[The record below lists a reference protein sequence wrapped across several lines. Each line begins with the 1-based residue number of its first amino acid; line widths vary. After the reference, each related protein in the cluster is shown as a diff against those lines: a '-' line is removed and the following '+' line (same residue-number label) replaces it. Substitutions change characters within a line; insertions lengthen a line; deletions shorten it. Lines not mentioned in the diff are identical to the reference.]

1 MDQVWPSATDEIKK
15 HEMAGG
21 ETKEFPS
28 LRPTLG
34 RQQTRV
40 SKIISKVQKIFPGLL
55 GKCETKVGGVASRQ
69 AVKVKRSNGSLPSS
83 QSWAGSAGPGLERV
97 VLVSITGCFALRVF
111 HLNLETGWKEE
122 PNEKGKNWRQLKSS
136 FIVSTLQPL
145 SSDLE
150 ATLGFSGILPLEP
163 SHCSS
168 SSRYPSSQRASHY
181 CPGSS

>member
-1 MDQVWPSATDEIKK
+1 MWDK
-15 HEMAGG
+15 GG
-21 ETKEFPS
+21 
-28 LRPTLG
+28 
-34 RQQTRV
+34 
-40 SKIISKVQKIFPGLL
+40 
-55 GKCETKVGGVASRQ
+55 GGVASRQ

-181 CPGSS
+181 CPGSSWDSCSVYTFPSSLPFFFFFPTSLPIQPVLTLT